1 MQDNRKY
8 KRRLLPYTKRM
19 RKYKRS
25 KRAMKE
31 IRIVINC
38 DEGFVADTLRDIATQ
53 YENGEYA
60 QFGFYEVEH
69 GVGTIEE
76 TEL

>member
-1 MQDNRKY
+1 MI
-8 KRRLLPYTKRM
+8 
-19 RKYKRS
+19 
-25 KRAMKE
+25 MKE

-38 DEGFVADTLRDIATQ
+38 DEGFVADTLREIATR

-60 QFGFYEVEH
+60 QFGFYEAEH

-76 TEL
+76 NEL